1 MLGTSG
7 HLSTPRKAAAE
18 AAGGLERG
26 ARTGEGIKDQFALAG
41 GATHNALK
49 QRQGFLRIVSC
60 ALRVAL
66 LQVADVVPHV
76 RGRHGIVVV
85 IGVDAAAGADGAVDA
100 AIGVDVAAHVVL
112 PWLRGRAEHGVDIE
126 VVLAALAVEEDGIV
140 LAAEIAPRRA
150 AGVVDPGD
158 LVEEVLFA
166 EDVIQDQAQAGRG
179 AKIAVEKEHAV
190 LAQEAVAAFEHRGAS
205 SHSRRPAPYRR

>member
-1 MLGTSG
+1 MVKAHAAQHVHFANAVFHTALAEQFPRGALEAAAQYVG
-7 HLSTPRKAAAE
+7 HQRALVHAEEAAAE

-26 ARTGEGIKDQFALAG
+26 ARTGERIKDQFALAG
-41 GATHNALK
+41 GATHDALK
-49 QRQGFLRIVSC
+49 QRQGLLRIVSC
-60 ALRVAL
+60 ALRIAL

-126 VVLAALAVEEDGIV
+126 VVFAALAVKEYGIV

-150 AGVVDPGD
+150 PVW
-158 LVEEVLFA
+158 
-166 EDVIQDQAQAGRG
+166 
-179 AKIAVEKEHAV
+179 
-190 LAQEAVAAFEHRGAS
+190 
-205 SHSRRPAPYRR
+205 